1 MTQDRI
7 YAFVE
12 ENMKTIFAYACS
24 RVPHKQEAED
34 LAGDIIAALLAA
46 AGRIRSEE
54 ALFGYVW
61 TIAANTY
68 KKYLRRKSRCAAVEW
83 DENRLGEIPDDED
96 FTEALL
102 QSERLNRLRRELSL
116 LSGQYRECTVAYY
129 FDGLSCAETAE
140 KLHISLEMVKYYLFK
155 TRKILK
161 EGIGMERTFGEKSY
175 KPSKFEFV
183 TIFSGQ
189 FNREYRNLFNRKLPG
204 SVLSSA
210 YYTPMTV
217 RELSVEL
224 GVAAVY
230 MEDEVALLEKY
241 GLLAALPG
249 GKYQTALVIFTEGY
263 TREFYRSAA
272 GFCTDA
278 VGRILEDVKRALP
291 RLRALGFIGSGL
303 PDDRLLWPLLW
314 HLMRGGHRIFEE
326 RRGSPA
332 PDRLYDGA
340 AGVNYGIEWESSA
353 SAPDADPYACDAFA
367 GYAGIDEWYAA
378 SFADFGV
385 LPAQNRYSTNAG
397 SVADA
402 LHSRSGAFAVF
413 TPRELAEADSIL
425 RPQFEAMAELYER
438 LTDCAEALMRVHA
451 PKSVEALVEKIILKT
466 IFFRTVGLIGKC
478 AVDSGNLALP
488 DGDGPVA
495 VYVYKTQEADGE
507 AASVGVQV

>member
-68 KKYLRRKSRCAAVEW
+68 KKYLRRKSRCTAVEW
-83 DENRLGEIPDDED
+83 EENRLGEIPDDED

-175 KPSKFEFV
+175 KPSRFEFV

-189 FNREYRNLFNRKLPG
+189 FNREYRNLFNRKLSG
-204 SVLSSA
+204 GILSSA

-230 MEDEVALLEKY
+230 MEDEVALL
-241 GLLAALPG
+241 
-249 GKYQTALVIFTEGY
+249 
-263 TREFYRSAA
+263 
-272 GFCTDA
+272 
-278 VGRILEDVKRALP
+278 
-291 RLRALGFIGSGL
+291 
-303 PDDRLLWPLLW
+303 
-314 HLMRGGHRIFEE
+314 
-326 RRGSPA
+326 
-332 PDRLYDGA
+332 
-340 AGVNYGIEWESSA
+340 
-353 SAPDADPYACDAFA
+353 
-367 GYAGIDEWYAA
+367 
-378 SFADFGV
+378 
-385 LPAQNRYSTNAG
+385 
-397 SVADA
+397 
-402 LHSRSGAFAVF
+402 
-413 TPRELAEADSIL
+413 
-425 RPQFEAMAELYER
+425 
-438 LTDCAEALMRVHA
+438 
-451 PKSVEALVEKIILKT
+451 
-466 IFFRTVGLIGKC
+466 
-478 AVDSGNLALP
+478 
-488 DGDGPVA
+488 
-495 VYVYKTQEADGE
+495 
-507 AASVGVQV
+507 

>member
-1 MTQDRI
+1 
-7 YAFVE
+7 
-12 ENMKTIFAYACS
+12 MKTIFAMPVRGYRIS
-24 RVPHKQEAED
+24 RGRGPCRRHHR
-34 LAGDIIAALLAA
+34 GAARRG
-46 AGRIRSEE
+46 GRIRSEE

-96 FTEALL
+96 FTETLL

-175 KPSKFEFV
+175 KPSRFEFV

-189 FNREYRNLFNRKLPG
+189 FNREYRNLFSRKLPG

-272 GFCTDA
+272 GFWHRRGRTDFRRRQA
-278 VGRILEDVKRALP
+278 RPAAAPRP
-291 RLRALGFIGSGL
+291 RLYRK
-303 PDDRLLWPLLW
+303 R
-314 HLMRGGHRIFEE
+314 
-326 RRGSPA
+326 PA
-332 PDRLYDGA
+332 GRP
-340 AGVNYGIEWESSA
+340 
-353 SAPDADPYACDAFA
+353 P
-367 GYAGIDEWYAA
+367 
-378 SFADFGV
+378 
-385 LPAQNRYSTNAG
+385 
-397 SVADA
+397 SV
-402 LHSRSGAFAVF
+402 
-413 TPRELAEADSIL
+413 
-425 RPQFEAMAELYER
+425 
-438 LTDCAEALMRVHA
+438 
-451 PKSVEALVEKIILKT
+451 
-466 IFFRTVGLIGKC
+466 
-478 AVDSGNLALP
+478 
-488 DGDGPVA
+488 
-495 VYVYKTQEADGE
+495 
-507 AASVGVQV
+507 AASVASHARRPSHIRGTAGQPCAGSAL

>member
-96 FTEALL
+96 FTETLL

-175 KPSKFEFV
+175 KPSRFEFV

-189 FNREYRNLFNRKLPG
+189 FNREYRNLFSRKLPG

-303 PDDRLLWPLLW
+303 PDDRPTSAGGEWRNWRISSGTTARFCLRSDRPGRNMKRRKRKNRTDGASGGTADTARRRK
-314 HLMRGGHRIFEE
+314 HDRGTQGE
-326 RRGSPA
+326 REKTSRLRPA
-332 PDRLYDGA
+332 PHRGRIS
-340 AGVNYGIEWESSA
+340 AGNPI
-353 SAPDADPYACDAFA
+353 
-367 GYAGIDEWYAA
+367 
-378 SFADFGV
+378 
-385 LPAQNRYSTNAG
+385 
-397 SVADA
+397 
-402 LHSRSGAFAVF
+402 
-413 TPRELAEADSIL
+413 
-425 RPQFEAMAELYER
+425 
-438 LTDCAEALMRVHA
+438 
-451 PKSVEALVEKIILKT
+451 
-466 IFFRTVGLIGKC
+466 
-478 AVDSGNLALP
+478 
-488 DGDGPVA
+488 
-495 VYVYKTQEADGE
+495 
-507 AASVGVQV
+507 